1 MNLSVDEAYALLTQL
16 GAPSRLIRHAELVIE
31 AAEVLI
37 SHFSNIGLE
46 FDVQLVRL
54 GCILH
59 DIGKISH
66 PDELQKEG
74 TQHTTAGHE
83 LLVTNGIEPRVAD
96 FCVSHEHWQADSP
109 SLETL
114 MVALADKL
122 WKGQRHTELET
133 ATIQQVSVMTGQD
146 FWTILIVSDTVFEA
160 VADTGPQRL
169 TSSIQ

>member
-1 MNLSVDEAYALLTQL
+1 MTLSVDEAYALLTQL

-46 FDVQLVRL
+46 FDAQLVRL

-59 DIGKISH
+59 DTGKILH

-74 TQHTTAGHE
+74 TQHTTAGYE
-83 LLVTNGIEPRVAD
+83 LLVKNGIEPRVAG
-96 FCVSHEHWQADSP
+96 FCVSHEHWQANSP

-114 MVALADKL
+114 TVALADKL
-122 WKGQRHTELET
+122 WKGKRHTELET
-133 ATIQQVSVMTGQD
+133 ATIRQVSAITGQD
-146 FWTILIVSDTVFEA
+146 FWAIFMELDTVFEA
-160 VADTGPQRL
+160 IADTGPQRL
-169 TSSIQ
+169 ARSIQ

>member
-1 MNLSVDEAYALLTQL
+1 MTLSVDEAYALLTQL

-37 SHFSNIGLE
+37 PHFSNLGLE
-46 FDVQLVRL
+46 FEAQLVRL

-59 DIGKISH
+59 DAGKIMH
-66 PDELQKEG
+66 PEELATEG
-74 TQHTTAGHE
+74 IQHTTAGYE
-83 LLVTNGIEPRVAD
+83 LLVKNGIEPRVAD
-96 FCVSHEHWQADSP
+96 FCLSHEHWQANST

-122 WKGQRHTELET
+122 WKGKRHTELET
-133 ATIQQVSVMTGQD
+133 ATIQQVSAIMGQD
-146 FWTILIVSDTVFEA
+146 FWAIFMELDTVFEA

-169 TSSIQ
+169 TRSIQ